1 MIRLEAKRLSVTPPG
16 AAEPAI
22 EDRSLEVRPGERLGL
37 AGPNGSGKTS
47 LLLGLAGLWPSSGE
61 LLLDGVPF
69 RYGGDPAARRR
80 IAVIQQDPSSQ
91 LVQGTVANELAFGP
105 RNLGVEEAETRRR
118 VERLVDRLGLTA
130 EAERDPLLLSA
141 GRQQLVLL
149 GAALATAPDLLLAD
163 EGSAHLDPEARR
175 LVMRVLEEEAAR
187 GMAVV
192 WASQHPEELAAMDRV
207 LELGPGVTPTP
218 AFHLPAAGASSA
230 GLLRVRVSPLD
241 PAQDREGPLVRTCQ
255 PLSLELGQSGIRAI
269 VGSNG
274 AGKSVILGAIC
285 GLVSCR
291 QVTVEWHEPG
301 PHPPIAALQFP
312 ELQIFQEQ
320 VSDEIAFASISR
332 GRPAEAAL
340 AEASKW
346 LRRLEFVPEEFL
358 GGRTWNLSMGA
369 KRLTEVIAALVAPS
383 SVHLLDEPTAGLDP
397 MRRARLGQILHEL
410 AEERPILIATQ
421 DREWLTNMGVTAL
434 EIAQT
439 GGS

>member
-141 GRQQLVLL
+141 GRQQMVLI

-175 LVMRVLEEEAAR
+175 LVMRVLGEEAAR

-207 LELGPGVTPTP
+207 LELGPGVKATP
-218 AFHLPAAGASSA
+218 AFHHPAAGASGA
-230 GLLRVRVSPLD
+230 GRLRVRVSPLD
-241 PAQDREGPLVRTCQ
+241 PAGDRDGPLVRTNQ

-269 VGSNG
+269 VGGNG

-291 QVTVEWHEPG
+291 QVTVEWEEPG

-320 VSDEIAFASISR
+320 VSDEITFASISR

-340 AEASKW
+340 ADASKW

-383 SVHLLDEPTAGLDP
+383 SIHLLDEPTAGLDP
-397 MRRARLGQILHEL
+397 MRRARLAQILHEL

-421 DREWLTNMGVTAL
+421 DRQWLANMGVTAL